1 MAACAA
7 RTEARWSSK
16 KEEGGGSLLA
26 AAWISSGVAPP
37 EAVGAG
43 MFIEIRVSCLL
54 LEVDDDDSD
63 DDAVGGGVKA
73 WLLESDRASASAVIE
88 SFMV

>member
-1 MAACAA
+1 MADCAA

-43 MFIEIRVSCLL
+43 MFIEMRVSYLL

-63 DDAVGGGVKA
+63 DDTGGGVKA
-73 WLLESDRASASAVIE
+73 WLLESDSASASAVIE

>member
-1 MAACAA
+1 M
-7 RTEARWSSK
+7 
-16 KEEGGGSLLA
+16 LA

-54 LEVDDDDSD
+54 LEVDDDSD
-63 DDAVGGGVKA
+63 DSGVGGVKA
-73 WLLESDRASASAVIE
+73 WLLESDSASASAVIE

>member
-54 LEVDDDDSD
+54 LEVNDDSD
-63 DDAVGGGVKA
+63 DSVGGGVKA
-73 WLLESDRASASAVIE
+73 WLLESDSASASAVIE

>member
-54 LEVDDDDSD
+54 LEVNDCSD

-73 WLLESDRASASAVIE
+73 WLLESDIASASDVIE

>member
-43 MFIEIRVSCLL
+43 MFIEMSVSYLL

-63 DDAVGGGVKA
+63 DTVGGVKA
-73 WLLESDRASASAVIE
+73 WLLESDSASASAVIE

>member
-1 MAACAA
+1 MADCAA

-43 MFIEIRVSCLL
+43 MFIEMSVSYLL

-63 DDAVGGGVKA
+63 DDTGGGVKA
-73 WLLESDRASASAVIE
+73 WLLESDSASASAVIE